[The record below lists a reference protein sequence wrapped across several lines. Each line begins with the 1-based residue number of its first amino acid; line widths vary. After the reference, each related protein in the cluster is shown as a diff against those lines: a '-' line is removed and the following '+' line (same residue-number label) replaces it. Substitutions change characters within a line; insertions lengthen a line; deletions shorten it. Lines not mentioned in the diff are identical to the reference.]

1 MNVKVYFTR
10 TTELSNGEKHLL
22 LDVIKVPINT
32 EYERLTEL
40 GKNSQE
46 YKELLNIFLR
56 RLDEIYLKYKFENY
70 ITWEMI
76 RFENGYSIINEEAFY
91 GDVVRRCKK

>member
-1 MNVKVYFTR
+1 MNVKIYYTR
-10 TTELSNGEKHLL
+10 TAELSNGEKCLL
-22 LDVIKVPINT
+22 LDVIRAPINT
-32 EYERLTEL
+32 DYEKLTEL
-40 GKNSQE
+40 DKNSQE
-46 YKELLNIFLR
+46 YKKLLNIFLER
-56 RLDEIYLKYKFENY
+56 VIGIYLRYRYKDC